1 MLRECE
7 RLLVRDL
14 AKSIELLEDLAD
26 ELKLL
31 ALLLGE
37 RPRLLLTEDESLDLE
52 RLRILRLLLERDLL

>member
-1 MLRECE
+1 M
-7 RLLVRDL
+7 RDP
-14 AKSIELLEDLAD
+14 APSMELLDDLAD

-52 RLRILRLLLERDLL
+52 RLRVLRLLLERDLL